1 MKLKYIILILSII
14 AFSFSACTV
23 QKKSIPATPI
33 LTQINLEMDD
43 LEYLGEISGTSTQSY
58 FLFFPYGGERYQ
70 GAVSELP
77 GRGSNIKYKRRG
89 YDNALFDALM
99 QKPDADFL
107 LPISM
112 EVTSHRMF
120 LGREEV
126 ITVRAKAFKIITK

>member
-1 MKLKYIILILSII
+1 MKLKYIILILFVITL
-14 AFSFSACTV
+14 SFSACTV
-23 QKKSIPATPI
+23 YKKSIPATPI

-58 FLFFPYGGERYQ
+58 FLFFPYGGKRYQ
-70 GAVSELP
+70 GAVSVMP
-77 GRGSNIKYKRRG
+77 GQSNINFKKRG
-89 YDNALFDALM
+89 YNNALYDALM

-112 EVTSHRMF
+112 KVISHKMF